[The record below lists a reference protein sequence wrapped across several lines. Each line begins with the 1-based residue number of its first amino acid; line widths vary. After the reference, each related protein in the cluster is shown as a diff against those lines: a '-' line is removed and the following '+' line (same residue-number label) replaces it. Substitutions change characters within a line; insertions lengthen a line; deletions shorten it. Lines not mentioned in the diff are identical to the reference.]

1 MTKRIQGSLAV
12 CTLFLALF
20 VLGSGLAAA
29 CTYQCVHVPGT
40 GPFCRE
46 CTDIGS
52 YTGVTCDQNGPCGC
66 FFTQNTCGLFAAG
79 LQPQSDLAA
88 VTASDKGGVCA
99 APYHASAL
107 PAALL
112 N

>member
-1 MTKRIQGSLAV
+1 MKKSAKGSLAV
-12 CTLFLALF
+12 CTLFLAAF

-79 LQPQSDLAA
+79 LPAPSDLDA
-88 VTASDKGGVCA
+88 VTQQGGVCPA
-99 APYHASAL
+99 GSVSSEL